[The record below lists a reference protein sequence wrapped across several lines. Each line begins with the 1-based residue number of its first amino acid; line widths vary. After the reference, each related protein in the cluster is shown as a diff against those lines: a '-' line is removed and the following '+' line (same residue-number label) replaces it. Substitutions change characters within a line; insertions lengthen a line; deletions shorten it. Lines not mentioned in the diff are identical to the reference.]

1 MVCPSQNQT
10 LTVLRQM
17 LSQVAE
23 VHPRSK
29 RVHIGSDEVYQDMIG
44 KCRQCR
50 ERMASRYW
58 GNSDLFLS
66 HVVNVATLVRDEL
79 KLQPLMWDDEFR
91 SIAESD
97 LHRSGV
103 GRLVDIVVWN
113 YSPVLQLPAE
123 TWTKYLNV
131 FNSIWVASAFKGA
144 TGSDQV
150 VTDINYHM
158 QNHMSWVTP
167 YHPHSRQL
175 ILIATLSGDIGVAV
189 PKQPIPAQVRRNH
202 VDRLVA
208 LRSFCRAVR
217 IDARQ
222 FPFIGLQF
230 TVVAVRL

>member
-91 SIAESD
+91 SIAAGRD
-97 LHRSGV
+97 LDQVSQR
-103 GRLVDIVVWN
+103 
-113 YSPVLQLPAE
+113 LQLD
-123 TWTKYLNV
+123 LGGQRLQRRHRIR
-131 FNSIWVASAFKGA
+131 S
-144 TGSDQV
+144 
-150 VTDINYHM
+150 
-158 QNHMSWVTP
+158 
-167 YHPHSRQL
+167 SRH
-175 ILIATLSGDIGVAV
+175 
-189 PKQPIPAQVRRNH
+189 RH
-202 VDRLVA
+202 
-208 LRSFCRAVR
+208 
-217 IDARQ
+217 
-222 FPFIGLQF
+222 
-230 TVVAVRL
+230 